1 MNALVIYN
9 ARLVDEN
16 INSFGAVLCV
26 DGTIR
31 AVLQGNYK
39 TQAVAEQSVR
49 ALLAEEGFSGFSA
62 DGVDA
67 GNDTNG
73 AVKGTNTMVEFFDA
87 EGLTLTPAFID
98 MHVHFRDPGLTEKED
113 LESGLRAAIAGG
125 YGTVV
130 AMPNTKP
137 VVSSAE
143 DALSLINRANK
154 IDLCNFYQSVSIT
167 KDFSGED
174 ISHLETLSSRDVP
187 LITED
192 GHDVDC
198 AHTMFEA
205 MKTAASKGMIVSGH
219 CEDSSF
225 AQAARPHRKAALDVM
240 KKYNLPAY
248 GLDVDTSDVSKDAL
262 EDIKRELTDAN
273 TLLYTAENIATTRN
287 IELARM
293 ADCHIHICHI
303 STEGAIE
310 AVRSAKELFPA
321 GGVAGAVAEA
331 EAARNS
337 EDGAGA
343 CDGNGGG
350 DANSGFCVTAEA
362 TPHHI
367 ALSGDEEPNI
377 RALVNPPLRSE
388 CDRRALIEAIRD
400 GTIDCI
406 ATDHA
411 PHTLEDKANGAPGFT
426 GLECAYSVCNTV
438 LVKGGEIT
446 KQDLSRLM
454 SASPARIL
462 HLKKGVLSVGY
473 DADFALVSPDEKR
486 VIHAKDFY
494 SKGKATPFDGKS
506 FFGVVKATFIG
517 GKKKAL

>member
-9 ARLVDEN
+9 AHLVDETVS
-16 INSFGAVLCV
+16 SFGAVVCV
-26 DGTIR
+26 DGKIL

-39 TQAVAEQSVR
+39 NRKTAEDS
-49 ALLAEEGFSGFSA
+49 AHAILSENGFV
-62 DGVDA
+62 DGDTVD
-67 GNDTNG
+67 
-73 AVKGTNTMVEFFDA
+73 FFDA

-143 DALSLINRANK
+143 DALSLVSRAKK
-154 IDLCNFYQSVSIT
+154 IDLCHFYQSVSIT
-167 KDFSGED
+167 RDFLGTD
-174 ISHLETLSSRDVP
+174 ISHLEALDSSAVP

-192 GHDVDC
+192 GHDVDS
-198 AHTMFEA
+198 ANTMFEA
-205 MKTAASKGMIVSGH
+205 MKTASSKGMIVSCH

-225 AQAARPHRKAALDVM
+225 AKAAAPHRKAALDLM
-240 KKYNLPAY
+240 KKYAIPVY
-248 GLDVDTSDVSKDAL
+248 GLDVGRSDVP
-262 EDIKRELTDAN
+262 EDVYEEIRAELLKAN
-273 TLLYTAENIATTRN
+273 ESLYIAENIATMRN

-303 STEGAIE
+303 STKEAID
-310 AVRSAKELFPA
+310 AVSYAKEISFDN
-321 GGVAGAVAEA
+321 ET
-331 EAARNS
+331 S
-337 EDGAGA
+337 S
-343 CDGNGGG
+343 GNH
-350 DANSGFCVTAEA
+350 NGFRVTAEA

-367 ALSGDEEPNI
+367 ALSDEGANI

-388 CDRRALIEAIRD
+388 CDRLALIEAIRN

-411 PHTLEDKANGAPGFT
+411 PHTFEDKKNGAPGFT

-438 LVKGGEIT
+438 LVKSGEISE
-446 KQDLSRLM
+446 QDLSRLM
-454 SASPARIL
+454 SAAPARIL
-462 HLKKGVLSVGY
+462 HLNKGVFRVGY
-473 DADFALVSPDEKR
+473 DADFALLDPNEKR
-486 VIHAKDFY
+486 VIHTKDFY
-494 SKGKATPFDGKS
+494 SKGKATPFDGKTV
-506 FFGVVKATFIG
+506 FGGVKKVFID

>member
-9 ARLVDEN
+9 AHLVDETVS
-16 INSFGAVLCV
+16 SFGAVVCV
-26 DGTIR
+26 DGKIL

-39 TQAVAEQSVR
+39 NRKTAEDS
-49 ALLAEEGFSGFSA
+49 AHAILSENGFV
-62 DGVDA
+62 DGDTVD
-67 GNDTNG
+67 
-73 AVKGTNTMVEFFDA
+73 FFDA

-143 DALSLINRANK
+143 DALSLVSRAKK
-154 IDLCNFYQSVSIT
+154 IDLCHFYQSVSIT
-167 KDFSGED
+167 RDFLGTD
-174 ISHLETLSSRDVP
+174 ISHLEALDSSAVP

-192 GHDVDC
+192 GHDVDS
-198 AHTMFEA
+198 ANTMFEA
-205 MKTAASKGMIVSGH
+205 MKTASSKGMIVSCH

-225 AQAARPHRKAALDVM
+225 AKAATPHRKAALDLM
-240 KKYNLPAY
+240 EKYAIPVY
-248 GLDVDTSDVSKDAL
+248 GHNVDTGDVP
-262 EDIKRELTDAN
+262 EDVREEIRAELLKAN
-273 TLLYTAENIATTRN
+273 ESLYIAENIATMRN

-303 STEGAIE
+303 STKEAID
-310 AVRSAKELFPA
+310 AVSYAKEISFDN
-321 GGVAGAVAEA
+321 ET
-331 EAARNS
+331 S
-337 EDGAGA
+337 S
-343 CDGNGGG
+343 GNH
-350 DANSGFCVTAEA
+350 NGFRVTAEA

-367 ALSGDEEPNI
+367 ALSDEGANI

-388 CDRRALIEAIRD
+388 CDRLALIEAIRN

-411 PHTLEDKANGAPGFT
+411 PHTFEDKKNGAPGFT

-438 LVKGGEIT
+438 LVKSGEISE
-446 KQDLSRLM
+446 QDLSRLM
-454 SASPARIL
+454 SAAPARIL
-462 HLKKGVLSVGY
+462 HLNKGVFRVGY
-473 DADFALVSPDEKR
+473 DADFALLDPNEKR
-486 VIHAKDFY
+486 VIHTKDFY
-494 SKGKATPFDGKS
+494 SKGKATPFDGKTV
-506 FFGVVKATFIG
+506 FGGVKEVFID